1 MTWLQA
7 VLLGAVQGLTEF
19 LPVSSS
25 GHLALGQHVLRRLGS
40 PLPRPESDEML
51 LFDLCTHLGT
61 LVAIAVVFLPV
72 FRRYAHSLAGELPR
86 LRLLAA
92 DKPPAAL
99 YVTLL
104 AVAACVPTA
113 VIGLAFEDR
122 MKAAFGQP
130 AMIGVALLITG
141 CLLWASEL
149 RPRPRRGWRRF
160 GVGAALLVGVAQ
172 GLAITPGISRSGAT
186 VSVALLCGLRRRWA
200 GQFSFLIFI
209 PPVLAGSVKQAAE
222 VFNQPRAS
230 DFGLGPTL
238 VGTLVAALVGYAAL
252 KVFLAVIQRA
262 KLRYFGVYCWL
273 TGLAAIAA
281 AWTGLLAVGTAG
293 Q

>member
-7 VLLGAVQGLTEF
+7 VLLGVVQGLTEF

-25 GHLALGQHVLRRLGS
+25 GHLALGQHLLRRLGS
-40 PLPRPESDEML
+40 PLPPSESPGML

-61 LVAIAVVFLPV
+61 LAAIAVVFLPV
-72 FRRYAHSLAGELPR
+72 FRRYVRSLAHDLPR
-86 LRLLAA
+86 YRLLAS

-104 AVAACVPTA
+104 GVVACVPTA
-113 VIGLAFEDR
+113 VIGLAFEDH

-130 AMIGVALLITG
+130 ATIGVALLITG

-149 RPRPRRGWRRF
+149 RGRPRRGWRRF
-160 GVGAALLVGVAQ
+160 GLGAALLVGVAQ
-172 GLAITPGISRSGAT
+172 GLAITPGISRSGST
-186 VSVALLCGLRRRWA
+186 VSVALLCGLRRRWV

-222 VFNQPRAS
+222 VFAQPQAS
-230 DFGLGPTL
+230 DFRLGPTL
-238 VGTLVAALVGYAAL
+238 AGTLVAALVGYAAL
-252 KVFLAVIQRA
+252 KVFLTVIQKA
-262 KLRYFGVYCWL
+262 KLRYFGIYCWL
-273 TGLAAIAA
+273 VGLVVIAA
-281 AWTGLLAVGTAG
+281 TWYS
-293 Q
+293 

>member
-7 VLLGAVQGLTEF
+7 VLLGVVQGLTEF

-40 PLPRPESDEML
+40 SLPPSESPGML

-61 LVAIAVVFLPV
+61 LAAIAVVFLPV
-72 FRRYAHSLAGELPR
+72 FRRYVRSLVHDLPR
-86 LRLLAA
+86 YRLLAS

-104 AVAACVPTA
+104 GVVACVPTA
-113 VIGLAFEDR
+113 VIGLTFEDR

-130 AMIGVALLITG
+130 ATIGVALLITG

-149 RPRPRRGWRRF
+149 GGRPRRGWRKL
-160 GVGAALLVGVAQ
+160 GLGAALLIGVAQ
-172 GLAITPGISRSGAT
+172 GLAITPGISRSGST

-209 PPVLAGSVKQAAE
+209 PPVLAGSLKQAAE
-222 VFNQPRAS
+222 VLAQPQAS
-230 DFGLGPTL
+230 DFRLGPTL

-252 KVFLAVIQRA
+252 KVFLAVIQKA
-262 KLRYFGVYCWL
+262 KLRYFAFYCWL
-273 TGLAAIAA
+273 VGLAAIVAT
-281 AWTGLLAVGTAG
+281 WYC
-293 Q
+293 